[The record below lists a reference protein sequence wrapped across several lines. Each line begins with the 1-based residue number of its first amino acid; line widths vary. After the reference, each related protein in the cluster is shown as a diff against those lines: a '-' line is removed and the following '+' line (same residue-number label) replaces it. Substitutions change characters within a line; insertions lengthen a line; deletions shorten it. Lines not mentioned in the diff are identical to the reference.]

1 MTRPTRVT
9 RYSRTI
15 TSSPTSTSFNIVMS
29 LPVTSF
35 PVVVGVSPGSRRDS
49 VTSSSAWSRD
59 KDGSV
64 GDVAEL
70 KKRVVFRYRSSAGP
84 GTLVM
89 TSQPGTINGRYERN
103 VSTTLKSTSTQNYFT
118 DSEMRKA
125 DSKIIFIIIFDPGT
139 QFPGNEKNYSM
150 QYRKSTKKQ
159 AGMNLTLPPSQNCH
173 AA

>member
-1 MTRPTRVT
+1 
-9 RYSRTI
+9 
-15 TSSPTSTSFNIVMS
+15 
-29 LPVTSF
+29 
-35 PVVVGVSPGSRRDS
+35 
-49 VTSSSAWSRD
+49 
-59 KDGSV
+59 
-64 GDVAEL
+64 
-70 KKRVVFRYRSSAGP
+70 
-84 GTLVM
+84 M

-159 AGMNLTLPPSQNCH
+159 AGMNLTLPPSQNSH
-173 AA
+173 AVRWHCTAE

>member
-1 MTRPTRVT
+1 
-9 RYSRTI
+9 
-15 TSSPTSTSFNIVMS
+15 MS

-35 PVVVGVSPGSRRDS
+35 PVVVGVSPGSPRDS

-103 VSTTLKSTSTQNYFT
+103 VSTTLKSISTQNYFT

-125 DSKIIFIIIFDPGT
+125 DFKIIVIIIFDPGT
-139 QFPGNEKNYSM
+139 QFPGNEKITLCSTEKVQKTSWNEPYSSSFTEQSCSKM
-150 QYRKSTKKQ
+150 TFYR
-159 AGMNLTLPPSQNCH
+159 
-173 AA
+173 